1 MRRRLIIFLFLVAL
15 IYFYLGISWVGALA
29 LSGGTNFLSW
39 CFLALP
45 FLSIFWLIFIRW
57 QRDEEKNS
65 PFDEAIQWVAFFAM
79 GWLSFT
85 FALTA
90 IRDILAFVLSLTG
103 HPEEFLHSASS
114 FYGIFGLTLLF
125 LLAGFI
131 SARFVLDTVE
141 VQVELEKLPP
151 ALDGFTIAQISD
163 LHIGTTIRKRFVEKV
178 VSKVN
183 TLHADAIVLT
193 GDIVDG
199 YVDQLKPDIAV
210 LGGLKAKFGRFYIP
224 GNHEYYW
231 HEKEGH
237 APAVAEFKQMG
248 FSTLVNESEVI
259 EKSGAKLLIAG
270 VPDYMSEN
278 PEADPKAALQKN
290 DLSDA
295 VKILLAHQPSFA
307 QKAAEAGYDLQLS
320 GHTHGGQFFPWTLI
334 IGWFHQ
340 FPRGLG
346 RIDQMWVYVNRGTGY
361 WGPPVRLGASAEISL
376 IRLTA
381 RRSS

>member
-1 MRRRLIIFLFLVAL
+1 MRRRLIIFFLVAL
-15 IYFYLGISWVGALA
+15 VYFYLGISWVGALA
-29 LSGGTNFLSW
+29 LSGGANILSW
-39 CFLALP
+39 LLLSAP
-45 FLSIFWLIFIRW
+45 FLSIIWLILIRW
-57 QRDEEKNS
+57 QRDEEKS
-65 PFDEAIQWVAFFAM
+65 SAFDEAIQWAAFFSM
-79 GWLSFT
+79 GSISFT
-85 FALTA
+85 LALTA
-90 IRDILAFVLSLTG
+90 IRDGLAFVLLLSG
-103 HPEEFLHSASS
+103 HAEDFLHSTSS
-114 FYGIFGLTLLF
+114 FYGILVLTLS
-125 LLAGFI
+125 LLLLGFF
-131 SARFVLDTVE
+131 SARYVLDTVE
-141 VQVELEKLPP
+141 VEVELEKLPP
-151 ALDGFTIAQISD
+151 EFDGFTIAQVSD
-163 LHIGTTIRKRFVEKV
+163 LHIGTTIRKSFVEKV
-178 VSKVN
+178 VSRVN
-183 TLHADAIVLT
+183 ELEADAVVLT

-199 YVDQLKPDIAV
+199 YVDQLKQDIAA
-210 LGGLKAKFGRFYIP
+210 LGGLKGKYGRFYIP

-259 EKSGAKLLIAG
+259 EKNGAKLLIAG

-278 PEADPKAALQKN
+278 PEADPKAALEKN
-290 DLSDA
+290 NSADA

-307 QKAAEAGYDLQLS
+307 KKAAEAGYDLQLS

-346 RIDQMWVYVNRGTGY
+346 RLDQMWIYVNRGTGY